1 MRTLAPEPTSLL
13 WTLFTLHM
21 WSLGLGQTVQQN
33 VSILYPQ
40 LLTTQ
45 FIHCKCLDVACQTVF
60 WFRTLPGQN
69 KVQYLGRFN
78 IANRIDYADNVDVNR
93 FLFNKKNTDIFTLQ
107 IINVTKEDTGTYS
120 CFMKDR
126 RNNEEWLAGALLLPG
141 EKPPTIPTESPR
153 KLDCSCNE
161 TSPDDCDS
169 LILWALVGLVTVLM
183 TTLFC
188 TLYYFSRLPKKCRH
202 QFVKR
207 R

>member
-1 MRTLAPEPTSLL
+1 MSPFLSPTI
-13 WTLFTLHM
+13 
-21 WSLGLGQTVQQN
+21 GLGQTVQQN

-141 EKPPTIPTESPR
+141 A
-153 KLDCSCNE
+153 
-161 TSPDDCDS
+161 DDCDS

-202 QFVKR
+202 QFVK
-207 R
+207 